1 MFVAFVQIV
10 PYLVCMSTDGD
21 KRVSHT
27 ADRELQDIEKKY
39 PGFIHMKLMRGIRL
53 SYSLQQVRAQSGRQ
67 TSSDRIPSNSMCV
80 VQVLH
85 KKDVIRGF
93 RITEGELPAAL
104 NGYLYSILKV
114 LIFFGRHFDTSFY

>member
-1 MFVAFVQIV
+1 MIILGGPDYFFFVSVVQIV

-53 SYSLQQVRAQSGRQ
+53 SYALQQVRTQSGRQ
-67 TSSDRIPSNSMCV
+67 TIGD
-80 VQVLH
+80 H
-85 KKDVIRGF
+85 
-93 RITEGELPAAL
+93 
-104 NGYLYSILKV
+104 
-114 LIFFGRHFDTSFY
+114 

>member
-1 MFVAFVQIV
+1 MIIVLSPGRTNFLFQIV

-53 SYSLQQVRAQSGRQ
+53 SYALQQVRAQSGRQ
-67 TSSDRIPSNSMCV
+67 TIGD
-80 VQVLH
+80 H
-85 KKDVIRGF
+85 
-93 RITEGELPAAL
+93 
-104 NGYLYSILKV
+104 
-114 LIFFGRHFDTSFY
+114 